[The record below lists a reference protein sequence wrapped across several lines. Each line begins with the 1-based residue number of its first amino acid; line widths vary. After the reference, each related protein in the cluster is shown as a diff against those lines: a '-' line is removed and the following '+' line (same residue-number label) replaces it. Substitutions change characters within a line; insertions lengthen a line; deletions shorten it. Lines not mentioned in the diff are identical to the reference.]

1 MVTPAIIPTPKKQAN
16 EYIQTYEKK
25 TNNEVNK
32 SKLNDDN
39 DGKSLPQI
47 LSLLSN
53 LKTSNFQ
60 DKVTEMQLLPD
71 VDIHKLLKFPTL
83 M

>member
-1 MVTPAIIPTPKKQAN
+1 VVTPAIIPTPKKQAN

-39 DGKSLPQI
+39 DGKSSPQI
-47 LSLLSN
+47 LSLLAN

-60 DKVTEMQLLPD
+60 DKVTEM
-71 VDIHKLLKFPTL
+71 
-83 M
+83 